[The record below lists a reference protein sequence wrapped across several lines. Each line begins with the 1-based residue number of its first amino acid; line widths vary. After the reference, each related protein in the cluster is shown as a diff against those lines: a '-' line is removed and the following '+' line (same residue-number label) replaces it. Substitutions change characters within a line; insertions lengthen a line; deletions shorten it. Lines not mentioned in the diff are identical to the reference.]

1 MGLVFLIGFGGVGLL
16 ILLNADNTLDII
28 GGGLFLASGIFAF
41 SLIFYL
47 NISSMQYYYESA
59 LMKKYARY
67 KILRVTDIIKE
78 IDEEDE
84 VIRCFISIDYN
95 NDTLSDLFEIS
106 LEKEHLLDNLK
117 IGMLIDVRIAEQ
129 LPSAM
134 RIANRKLL
142 KRLESLY
149 SETKE

>member
-47 NISSMQYYYESA
+47 NISSMQYYYKSS
-59 LMKKYARY
+59 LMKKYASY
-67 KILRVTDIIKE
+67 KIFHITDITKE
-78 IDEEDE
+78 IDEESQ
-84 VIRCFISIDYN
+84 VIRCFISINYN
-95 NDTLSDLFEIS
+95 GLTISDLFEIS
-106 LEKEHLLDNLK
+106 IEKEHLLINLK
-117 IGMLIDVRIAEQ
+117 AGMPIDVRIAEQ

-142 KRLESLY
+142 KRLESIY
-149 SETKE
+149 SVREE